1 MKSFLLSLIL
11 FFLIVGTNNSFA
23 QTAAE
28 YYFPLNVGNNWNYYT
43 PGSPGSQPN
52 GWAPR
57 TVLETID
64 GTDLIAGQQFYRI
77 KGVEIC
83 DQNPWDTIT
92 YHVLWV
98 RKDFSGNI
106 LVGAFSP
113 NSTNIDSAIIINP
126 PIPLFQNEFLNAGY
140 SREFFFPISN
150 RYHQDSVISTT
161 ETVIVPAGTFTNC
174 LKIRE
179 RNRDTNGVVTLLEY
193 VFYAHNIGEV
203 MRIREIPVS
212 QVHTN
217 SLIQYSVVTSVEA
230 RESDSSKFSL
240 CQNYPNP
247 FNPATTI
254 SFTLPSRSFVSLKV
268 SDGLGREVATI
279 VSGEMSA
286 GSYSKQWDAS
296 GLPSGVYFY
305 RLQAGSFTE
314 TKKLILL
321 R

>member
-1 MKSFLLSLIL
+1 MKSFLLSFIL
-11 FFLIVGTNNSFA
+11 FFLIVGTNNSSA

-28 YYFPLNVGNNWNYYT
+28 YYFPLNVGNNWNYHT
-43 PGSPGSQPN
+43 PGSPPN
-52 GWAPR
+52 GWLPR
-57 TVLETID
+57 TDLQTID

-77 KGVEIC
+77 KGVEIL
-83 DQNPWDTIT
+83 DQNPRDTIL
-92 YHVLWV
+92 YRVLWA

-106 LVGAFSP
+106 LIGAFSP

-126 PIPLFQNEFLNAGY
+126 PFPLFQNEFLNAGY
-140 SREFFFPISN
+140 SREFFDPIRD

-161 ETVIVPAGTFTNC
+161 ETVIVPAATFTNC

-179 RNRDTNGVVTLLEY
+179 RDRNTNGVVTLLEY
-193 VFYAHNIGEV
+193 GFYAHNIGEV
-203 MRIREIPVS
+203 MRIREIPDS
-212 QVHTN
+212 EVHTN
-217 SLIQYSVVTSVEA
+217 SLIQYSAVTSVDA
-230 RESDSSKFSL
+230 RESDLITSKFSL
-240 CQNYPNP
+240 CHNYPNP

-268 SDGLGREVATI
+268 FDGLGREVATI